1 MQRLFHEIHRL
12 IEKYH
17 TKPHIEIEVRFGWK
31 QDTYF
36 DTNIRYEFYQ
46 NIYQRLNSPLFNKQE
61 EYSEVYMW
69 KNIRI
74 VKANGAVVSVHRKRR
89 LEHVDLALKGTPYDV
104 RLSVCQ
110 ELPTSCD
117 EKLLH
122 EATLIRKRTR
132 TSFHYK
138 MWSYDLTKV
147 FIPKSDELV
156 FEFEIELVPRKV
168 SSSTSVNY
176 LAYSLAMKIVDV
188 SLFPVNKCDT
198 PVLEDVC
205 RV

>member
-12 IEKYH
+12 IEKH
-17 TKPHIEIEVRFGWK
+17 HNKPYVEIEVRFGWK

-46 NIYQRLNSPLFNKQE
+46 NIHQHLNSPIFNTLE
-61 EYSEVYMW
+61 EESEVYMW

-74 VKANGAVVSVHRKRR
+74 VKVNGTVVSTHRKRR
-89 LEHVDLALKGTPYDV
+89 IEHVDLALKGTPYDV

-110 ELPTSCD
+110 ELPASID
-117 EKLLH
+117 KQQLH
-122 EATLIRKRTR
+122 RAIMIRKRTR
-132 TSFHYK
+132 TSFRYK

-147 FIPKSDELV
+147 YIPNSDERV
-156 FEFEIELVPRKV
+156 FEFEIELMSRKV
-168 SSSTSVNY
+168 SSSMSVNY

-188 SLFPVNKCDT
+188 SLFASSKCDT
-198 PVLEDVC
+198 PVLEDVY